1 MGNMTKEGNL
11 NIEPSTIFCHDNLEI
26 LQGINTECIDLIYL
40 DPPFNKK
47 KQFVAPVGSSAEG
60 AAFSDIFRQEDIKDD
75 WVLSIKEDSP
85 SLYELLDFIRKSG
98 GRTSYNFCYLAY
110 MAIRLIECRRI
121 LKDIGSIYLH
131 CDPTMSHYLKLILDC
146 IFGEQNFRNEII
158 WHYRRWTG
166 KAKRFQKLHD
176 ILFFYSKSN
185 KYNFNQIYTGYT
197 EGSKQRKEQGVL
209 HRFKRGDKPLLV
221 SDGTLDSKGVSEN
234 DVWHIPFI
242 APSSKE
248 RTGYPTQK
256 PLALLER
263 IINASSNEGDIVL
276 DPFCGCATTC
286 VAAEK
291 LKRKW
296 IGIDVSHKAYE
307 LVKERLVKNAMGKQ
321 ADLESDFKN
330 GEVSTDLYWD
340 EKVVYRTSP
349 PKRNDSG
356 YDPIEKKYVYII
368 SNSNYNGEYKVGIAK
383 DWKLRL
389 NNYQTGDPD
398 RAYICEFHYLTPCYR
413 EIEKA
418 VHDKFE
424 NKHEWVRAEL
434 KDIKKF
440 IESYKP
446 SQT

>member
-1 MGNMTKEGNL
+1 MDNMAKEGNL

-85 SLYELLDFIRKSG
+85 SLYELLDFTRKSG

-131 CDPTMSHYLKLILDC
+131 CDPTMSHYLKLTLDC

-158 WHYRRWTG
+158 WCYRGGGVPRNDF
-166 KAKRFQKLHD
+166 AKKHD
-176 ILFFYSKSN
+176 VLFRYSKNKKVIFNIDSVRIPYSESVLESSESRYDKSYRSN
-185 KYNFNQIYTGYT
+185 KIYSGY
-197 EGSKQRKEQGVL
+197 
-209 HRFKRGDKPLLV
+209 KPNKLGKHPEDWWTIQPLMP
-221 SDGTLDSKGVSEN
+221 SDR
-234 DVWHIPFI
+234 
-242 APSSKE
+242 KE

-307 LVKERLVKNAMGKQ
+307 LVKERLVKNAKGKQ

-330 GEVSTDLYWD
+330 GEISTDLYWD

-368 SNSNYNGEYKVGIAK
+368 SNSNYKGEYKVGIAK

-389 NNYQTGDPD
+389 NNYQTSDPD

-434 KDIKKF
+434 KNIKKF

>member
-1 MGNMTKEGNL
+1 MDNMAKEGNL

-85 SLYELLDFIRKSG
+85 SLYELLDFTRKSG

-131 CDPTMSHYLKLILDC
+131 CDPTMSHYLKLTLDC

-158 WHYRRWTG
+158 WGYRTQGVSKKWWPR
-166 KAKRFQKLHD
+166 KHD
-176 ILFFYSKSN
+176 VIFMYVKSKD
-185 KYNFNQIYTGYT
+185 YVYHPTMERQIYN
-197 EGSKQRKEQGVL
+197 
-209 HRFKRGDKPLLV
+209 KPFRHTKI
-221 SDGTLDSKGVSEN
+221 DDSGKHYADTYLR
-234 DVWHIPFI
+234 DVWNHDETKPTISQSP
-242 APSSKE
+242 E

-307 LVKERLVKNAMGKQ
+307 LVKERLVKNAKGKQ

-330 GEVSTDLYWD
+330 GEISTDLYWD

-368 SNSNYNGEYKVGIAK
+368 SNSNYKGEYKVGIAK

-389 NNYQTGDPD
+389 NNYQTSDPD

-434 KDIKKF
+434 KNIKKF

>member
-1 MGNMTKEGNL
+1 MDNMAKEGNL

-47 KQFVAPVGSSAEG
+47 KVFSAPIGSASEG
-60 AAFSDIFRQEDIKDD
+60 ASFSDIFRQEDIKDE
-75 WVLSIKEDSP
+75 WALSIKEDNP
-85 SLYELLDFIRKSG
+85 SLYELLDFAKRAEGNK
-98 GRTSYNFCYLAY
+98 SYNYCYLAY

-121 LKDIGSIYLH
+121 LKDTGSIYLH
-131 CDPTMSHYLKLILDC
+131 CDPTMSHYLKLALDC
-146 IFGEQNFRNEII
+146 IFGEKNFRNEII
-158 WHYRRWTG
+158 WSYERWTG
-166 KAKRFQKLHD
+166 ATKNFQRMHD
-176 ILFFYSKSN
+176 IVLFYTKTQSNLFNIITEPYSEKSKHKGKRLSTTDKGKVIEQKYVN
-185 KYNFNQIYTGYT
+185 K
-197 EGSKQRKEQGVL
+197 EREKAMR
-209 HRFKRGDKPLLV
+209 
-221 SDGTLDSKGVSEN
+221 
-234 DVWHIPFI
+234 DVWSLSILNSQSP
-242 APSSKE
+242 E

-307 LVKERLVKNAMGKQ
+307 LVKERLVKNAKGKQ

-330 GEVSTDLYWD
+330 GEISTDLYWD

-368 SNSNYNGEYKVGIAK
+368 SNSNYKGEYKVGIAK

-398 RAYICEFHYLTPCYR
+398 RDYICEFHYLTPCYR